1 MAPQMAPRD
10 ELHPL
15 HAAAAAGSVAEVR
28 RLLQQVPHQV
38 TNAPPA
44 RRGGPRSAIFFLGRA
59 LRVFTIRA
67 RAASR
72 VECRPLALAASDCER
87 ASE

>member
-38 TNAPPA
+38 PNAPDGA
-44 RRGGPRSAIFFLGRA
+44 GRSAIFYAQMQGHLEAALLLGEA
-59 LRVFTIRA
+59 G
-67 RAASR
+67 
-72 VECRPLALAASDCER
+72 
-87 ASE
+87 